1 MKLKDKAKK
10 VWKKHKSTIIGW
22 TGFAVIVMTVSG
34 LVILSRKSTGA
45 SEVMKEVSDFV
56 RPEKVICTDKLK
68 SLGFDTYDNYSGAA
82 EIMTNYDYNTLK
94 VKDLGDLGKALCD
107 IPDVDEDCFVWTL
120 VNVAKKTN
128 EAV

>member
-10 VWKKHKSTIIGW
+10 VWKKHKSTIIGCA
-22 TGFAVIVMTVSG
+22 GIAIMFGGI
-34 LVILSRKSTGA
+34 VILSKKSTGA
-45 SEVMKEVSDFV
+45 SKVMKEVSDFV
-56 RPEKVICTDKLK
+56 RPEKVICTDKLR

-82 EIMTNYDYNTLK
+82 EIMTNYDYNTLQ

-107 IPDVDEDCFVWTL
+107 IPDIDGDCFVYTL

>member
-10 VWKKHKSTIIGW
+10 VWKKHKVAIIGCA
-22 TGFAVIVMTVSG
+22 GFAMMIGGV
-34 LVILSRKSTGA
+34 VILSKKSTGA
-45 SEVMKEVSDFV
+45 SEVIEPLNALKYKMANT
-56 RPEKVICTDKLK
+56 PEKLIDM
-68 SLGFDTYDNYSGAA
+68 GFDNDYCEYDKGVELISKQDTA
-82 EIMTNYDYNTLK
+82 MK

-107 IPDVDEDCFVWTL
+107 IPDIDEDCFVWTL